1 MWRRPVCQTLS
12 NALDTSN
19 ATARVAPNLLKALEI
34 SADPTVRRSTVDQ
47 EDLKPCS
54 IGNQKKGHI
63 SIGDR
68 QAYTKILLTTERRLI
83 LWSDRL
89 FLLLAYVSLVASRTF
104 LQQLPA
110 CLNFTLDSED
120 LFCWYQRKKWAP
132 MAAALTAKSHGD
144 K

>member
-1 MWRRPVCQTLS
+1 MCQTLS

-19 ATARVAPNLLKALEI
+19 TTARVAPNLLKALEI

-83 LWSDRL
+83 L
-89 FLLLAYVSLVASRTF
+89 
-104 LQQLPA
+104 
-110 CLNFTLDSED
+110 
-120 LFCWYQRKKWAP
+120 
-132 MAAALTAKSHGD
+132 
-144 K
+144 